1 MNIKIP
7 NLIATQNITLKS
19 ALNKINKNGR
29 KCLIITNK
37 DQKLLGI
44 LTDGDV
50 RHAINKDLN
59 LNISIK
65 KIYNNNPL
73 SIMENENSFSDII
86 NLFYEHKVFV
96 IPVVNKNNLLQDIY
110 FLDEIL
116 SKKKLYFPKIKI
128 DVFIMAGGVGKRLKP
143 LTEIL
148 PKPLFPVN
156 GKPIIQKII
165 NDFDKYNIKKF
176 YISINYK
183 SKILKAYLSDLKQ
196 SKKINYVYEKIPLGT
211 AGSLRKVSNK
221 ISNNF
226 FLTNADIFIDIDFK
240 KIYDFH
246 IKSKSLLTILAIKK
260 KIVIPYGN
268 CIFDYENTL
277 SKIDEKPSFQ
287 FYVNS
292 GIYICNKKIIKLIP
306 NNKLFNMDDL
316 INKVISKKLKVKVY
330 KVDNSNWTDIGEWS
344 QYNSLVS
351 KSLLNK

>member
-7 NLIATQNITLKS
+7 NLIVSQNITLKS
-19 ALNKINKNGR
+19 ALNKINKNGK
-29 KCLIITNK
+29 KCLIISNK
-37 DQKLLGI
+37 NQKLLGI

-59 LNISIK
+59 LDISIK
-65 KIYNNNPL
+65 QIYNNNPL
-73 SIMENENSFSDII
+73 SVIENEYSSSDIL
-86 NLFYEHKVFV
+86 NLFHEQKVFV
-96 IPVVNKNNLLQDIY
+96 IPVINKNNLLKDVY
-110 FLDEIL
+110 FLDEVL
-116 SKKKLYFPKIKI
+116 SKKKISLPKIKI
-128 DVFIMAGGVGKRLKP
+128 DVFIMAGGIGKRLRP

-165 NDFDKYNIKKF
+165 HDFDKYNIKNF
-176 YISINYK
+176 FISINYK

-196 SKKINYVYEKIPLGT
+196 NKKINYIYEKIPLGT
-211 AGSLRKVSNK
+211 AGSLRKVSGK

-246 IKSKSLLTILAIKK
+246 IKNKSLITIVAIKK

-268 CIFDYENTL
+268 CVFDNENSL

-292 GIYICNKKIIKLIP
+292 GIYVCNRKIIKFIP
-306 NNKLFNMDDL
+306 KNKLFNMDDL
-316 INKVISKKLKVKVY
+316 INKVISNKSKVKVY

-344 QYNSLVS
+344 QYNSI
-351 KSLLNK
+351 LNKNL